1 MSVKTTLIQE
11 LKNVGINNKY
21 SIAAILSVVAKESN
35 FKPQSETSYSTTSND
50 RIKSIFSITRAL
62 DDTQLNTLK
71 KDPVKFFNFVY
82 GGKMGNSGIEGFT
95 YRGRGLNQL
104 TGKNNYRKFGDLL
117 KLDLIKSPDL
127 VNDPVIASKIVALYF
142 KEAFKNNA
150 GIILIRYKAKNIND
164 FKDTTLA
171 VNAFYNANAGFG
183 KDTSKLITQGK
194 TKALSLVD
202 TFLKEISKP
211 ATGLGIIIVA
221 AVIAIY
227 LINK

>member
-1 MSVKTTLIQE
+1 MTVKSILIQE
-11 LKNVGINNKY
+11 LKNAGITNKY

-35 FKPQSETSYSTTSND
+35 FRPQSEASYATTSNE

-62 DDTQLNTLK
+62 NDTQLNTLK
-71 KDPVKFFNFVY
+71 RDPVKFFNFVY
-82 GGKMGNSGIEGFT
+82 GSKMGNSAIEGYT

-104 TGKNNYRKFGDLL
+104 TGKNNYLKFGNLL

-127 VNDPVIASKIVALYF
+127 VNDPAIASKIVALYF

-150 GIILIRYKAKNIND
+150 GTILTRYKAKNIND
-164 FKDTTLA
+164 FKDTILA

-183 KDTSKLITQGK
+183 KDTSKVITQGK

-211 ATGLGIIIVA
+211 ATGLGIIIFA

>member
-1 MSVKTTLIQE
+1 MTVKSILIQE
-11 LKNVGINNKY
+11 IKNAGITNKY
-21 SIAAILSVVAKESN
+21 SIAAILSIVAKESG
-35 FKPQSETSYSTTSND
+35 FKPQSEASYATTSNA

-82 GGKMGNSGIEGFT
+82 GGKMGNSSIEGNT
-95 YRGRGLNQL
+95 YKGRGLNQL

-150 GIILIRYKAKNIND
+150 GTILTRYKAKNIND

-171 VNAFYNANAGFG
+171 VNVFYNANAGFG
-183 KDTSKLITQGK
+183 KDTSKVITQGK